1 MRMIMNYLAV
11 VYLEAAASTLS
22 HDSED
27 TVTIYFI
34 RHAESTWNDKKAKIK
49 ANPSK
54 KSFLGTGLFD
64 NNVADAPLTEKGKKQ
79 VEELRDWWS
88 SANPNTCSHTAL
100 TCLME
105 VLNRSPISQQ
115 MTASET
121 NYDGAAEHDTS
132 ATPECRSD
140 GSESISENSEDPRLL
155 TKDDVVFGTSNLK
168 RAIETLLIFM
178 RDMSE
183 QVHRGNIA
191 THVPQVHIV
200 SALQEKSKFGTDAR
214 TTLKAGEIPF
224 DGTITDGQKKGYA
237 AALNGYQQHH
247 PVALFNGTANLGE
260 QNGLYES
267 DRFPKFCEWIF
278 SRQIED
284 GKKIFVISGHSSWL
298 MKFFVKA
305 FGGNGFGEN
314 DILDGRLNLAEN
326 ILRMDGNPKE
336 GELQLKLANASM
348 IKFQLRKISGKFGC
362 EVVNKSTQLI
372 FGKWQTAGSCEK
384 SPEACGKL
392 KNLVKTKADGDSVT
406 GTCPGSQEG
415 SGSD

>member
-1 MRMIMNYLAV
+1 MIMKYLAV
-11 VYLEAAASTLS
+11 VVAHLGLTIAESP
-22 HDSED
+22 EEN

-34 RHAESTWNDKKAKIK
+34 RHAESQWNEKKAKIK
-49 ANPSK
+49 TGVVK
-54 KSFLGTGLFD
+54 KSGFGTGMFD

-88 SANPNTCSHTAL
+88 FERPNTCSHTAL
-100 TCLME
+100 TCLMK
-105 VLNRSPISQQ
+105 VLNQP

-121 NYDGAAEHDTS
+121 NNDGAAEHDTS
-132 ATPECRSD
+132 ATPECISN
-140 GSESISENSEDPRLL
+140 GLESISENSKDPRLL
-155 TKDDVVFGTSNLK
+155 TKDDVVFGTSNLM

-183 QVHRGNIA
+183 GAHRDNLA
-191 THVPQVHIV
+191 SENVPQVHIV
-200 SALQEKSKFGTDAR
+200 SALQEKSLFGTDAK

-224 DGTITDGQKKGYA
+224 DGTIRDGEEKGYA
-237 AALNGYQQHH
+237 AALEGYQQHH
-247 PVALFNGTANLGE
+247 RVALFNGTANLGE
-260 QNGLYES
+260 QNGVFTS

-284 GKKIFVISGHSSWL
+284 GKNIFVISGHSSWL

-305 FGGNGFGEN
+305 FGGNGFGK
-314 DILDGRLNLAEN
+314 DDTLDGRLNLAEN

-348 IKFQLRKISGKFGC
+348 IKFQLRKTGC
-362 EVVNKSTQLI
+362 EVVPQSTQLI
-372 FGKWQTAGSCEK
+372 FGKWQTAGSCKK

-392 KNLVKTKADGDSVT
+392 KNLVETKADRESVT
-406 GTCPGSQEG
+406 GTCPDSQEG